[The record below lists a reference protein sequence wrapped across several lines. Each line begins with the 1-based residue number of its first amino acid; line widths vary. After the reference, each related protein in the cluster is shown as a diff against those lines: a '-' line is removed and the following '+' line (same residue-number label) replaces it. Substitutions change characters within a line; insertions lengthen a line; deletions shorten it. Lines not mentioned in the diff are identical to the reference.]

1 MPKPAMIFTMFSF
14 KNNKDRIFELSHNE
28 SPQQIFD
35 MMKKHHSTAL
45 TYLALMIGMLA
56 LAFASCK
63 KSPETI
69 GNNLISENNYI
80 GVYHTDTTE
89 IVCHSYFD
97 SIATSNPA
105 SALLGAT
112 KDPIFGA
119 TEAGFYTQFRPSV
132 AGQSFGNNPVV
143 DSLVLQ
149 LCISSYYGDTTIMQT
164 VHAYALTDSLTVDS
178 TYYSHSSVATENI
191 DLANSYHFSPRP
203 KTKVHIIGTDTVT
216 QPIIRVPL
224 SQELGNFL
232 VTLDTTAYS
241 RPDLF
246 KQHFKGLYLTC
257 DPVSMNGAISYI
269 NLTNNTYTLLQ
280 LYYHD
285 AATPEKPMRYN
296 FYVTSSDA
304 YFNHFDH
311 DYTQGSPEFV
321 SQLFD
326 GQEALGQS
334 AIYLQTMGGVRARVK
349 FPNLSHW
356 TDSLEGCHLV
366 VNEAKLILPAS
377 TILTDSIYKAPS
389 NFILLG
395 FNADNTTYLLPDYYE
410 GSGYFSGTY
419 SSSKQAVMF
428 RITEYLQSMIMEKK
442 DNAGLCLGI
451 NGAAYNAS
459 RLVINGPD
467 SNEMGKM
474 HLEVTYSI
482 VNE

>member
-1 MPKPAMIFTMFSF
+1 
-14 KNNKDRIFELSHNE
+14 
-28 SPQQIFD
+28 
-35 MMKKHHSTAL
+35 MKTHHTTAL
-45 TYLALMIGMLA
+45 IYLALMIGTLA

-69 GNNLISENNYI
+69 GNNLISDNNYI
-80 GVYHTDTTE
+80 GVYFTDTTE

-97 SIATSNPA
+97 SIATSHA
-105 SALLGAT
+105 SSALLGAT
-112 KDPIFGA
+112 KDPIFGQ

-132 AGQSFGNNPVV
+132 AGQSFGNNPVM

-149 LCISSYYGDTTIMQT
+149 LCISGYYGDTTLMQT
-164 VHAYALTDSLTVDS
+164 VHAFALSDSLMVDS
-178 TYYSHSSVATENI
+178 SYYSYSTVVTENI
-191 DLANSYHFSPRP
+191 DLANSHHFSPHPR
-203 KTKVHIIGTDTVT
+203 TKVHIIGTDTVT

-224 SQELGNFL
+224 SPELGNYL
-232 VTLDTTAYS
+232 MTLDSSAYS

-246 KQHFKGLYLTC
+246 KQNFKGLYLTC
-257 DPVSMNGAISYI
+257 SPVSMNGAISYI
-269 NLTNNTYTLLQ
+269 NLTNNTYTMLQ

-285 AATPEKPMRYN
+285 AATPEKSMRYN

-321 SQLFD
+321 SQLVD
-326 GQEALGQS
+326 GQETLGQS
-334 AIYLQTMGGVRARVK
+334 SIYLQTMGGVRAWVK

-377 TILTDSIYKAPS
+377 TMLTDSVFKAPT

-395 FNADNTTYLLPDYYE
+395 FKADSTTYLLPDYYE
-410 GSGYFSGTY
+410 GSGYFGGTY
-419 SSSKQAVMF
+419 SASKQAVTF
-428 RITEYLQSMIMEKK
+428 RVTEYLQSIIMEKK
-442 DNAGLCLGI
+442 DNVGLCLGI

-459 RLVINGPD
+459 RLVINGPE
-467 SNEMGKM
+467 SNEMEKM
-474 HLEVTYSI
+474 RLEVTYSI